1 MADPINLFRDAIR
14 MALGNA
20 PEVIEPGRL
29 HRFPT
34 NERRGD
40 VAGWCKLFADL
51 RGGVFGCMRQGISEV
66 WTAADR
72 RSMTVAERLAL
83 ARHIEAATREREQQ
97 RRAEWAVNAKHVT
110 SLWAQCMPVSDNDP
124 VHRYL
129 CRRLAIDTFNA
140 PPCLRLHPALDYW
153 HEGKRL
159 SAYPAMVATLTAPNG
174 QIVALH
180 RTWLTPEGRK
190 ADVPGKEKKLT
201 CTSGALTGASIR
213 LQKPA
218 SGVIGIAEG
227 IETALAASQ
236 ASGVPTV
243 AGYCGGALAGY
254 QWPAG
259 VQRLVVFADHD
270 PAGREA
276 ADKLKLRALRAGLRV
291 NVLAPS
297 EAGADWCDVWAARDA
312 VTVKD
317 AA

>member
-51 RGGVFGCMRQGISEV
+51 RGGVFGCMRQGLSEV

-129 CRRLAIDTFNA
+129 CRRLALDTFNA

-159 SAYPAMVATLTAPNG
+159 GAYPAMVATLTAPNG
-174 QIVALH
+174 QLVALH
-180 RTWLTPEGRK
+180 RTWLTPEGCK

-236 ASGVPTV
+236 S
-243 AGYCGGALAGY
+243 
-254 QWPAG
+254 
-259 VQRLVVFADHD
+259 
-270 PAGREA
+270 
-276 ADKLKLRALRAGLRV
+276 RAPRGLEKSDRQTKGSRPCQKGIP
-291 NVLAPS
+291 LGFFIRQKTQEHKTIRI
-297 EAGADWCDVWAARDA
+297 EAGHR
-312 VTVKD
+312 K
-317 AA
+317 